1 MPVHR
6 KALTALMLYLQHS
19 QSRDTAALFH
29 LDPSTKGRLLKIV
42 DKNTI
47 EKVLDYPS
55 LINALREGF
64 KSDIKAPVRHHHDI
78 KNPKEGVD
86 STLLI
91 MPAWEESE
99 VLGVKLVT
107 VSPNNTKY
115 NLPSINGLYL
125 LFDAHKGDVLAVMDA
140 KALTTKRT
148 AAASALASSYLSKKD
163 ASSMLMVG
171 TGNLSCE
178 LILAHASV
186 RPINRV
192 FVWGRD
198 LQKAEKIVAQLR
210 DKFAIEAVKNIDDA
224 VSEVDIISCATLSRD
239 PLISGK
245 LLREGQHID
254 LVGSFKPNMREAD
267 DVARQTADIYID
279 TPVALKESGD
289 LIGLKKENIC
299 ADLYQLTQGDHSGR
313 SDDRQITLFKSVGHA
328 LEDLVAAKL
337 VKERLP

>member
-1 MPVHR
+1 MIH
-6 KALTALMLYLQHS
+6 
-19 QSRDTAALFH
+19 
-29 LDPSTKGRLLKIV
+29 V
-42 DKNTI
+42 DKDTI

-55 LINALREGF
+55 LTDALREGF
-64 KSDIKAPVRHHHDI
+64 KSDITAPVRHHHDI
-78 KNPKEGVD
+78 GNPKEGVD

-99 VLGVKLVT
+99 VLGIKLVT
-107 VSPNNTKY
+107 VSPNNAKY

-140 KALTTKRT
+140 KALTTRRT
-148 AAASALASSYLSKKD
+148 AAASALASSYLSRKD

-186 RPINRV
+186 RPITRV
-192 FVWGRD
+192 FVWGRN
-198 LQKAEKIVAQLR
+198 LSKAEKIADQLHAG
-210 DKFAIEAVKNIDDA
+210 FTIEAVENIDDV
-224 VSEVDIISCATLSRD
+224 VSDVDIISCATLSHE
-239 PLISGK
+239 PLISGRQ
-245 LLREGQHID
+245 LRDGQHID
-254 LVGSFKPNMREAD
+254 LVGSFKPDMREAD
-267 DVARQTADIYID
+267 NEARHRADIYID

-289 LIGLKKENIC
+289 LIGIDAEDVC
-299 ADLYQLTQGDHSGR
+299 ADLYQLAKGDHGGR

>member
-1 MPVHR
+1 ME
-6 KALTALMLYLQHS
+6 
-19 QSRDTAALFH
+19 
-29 LDPSTKGRLLKIV
+29 II
-42 DKNTI
+42 DKNAI

-64 KSDIKAPVRHHHDI
+64 KSDINAPVRHHHDI

-125 LFDAHKGDVLAVMDA
+125 LFDAHKGDVLAAMDA
-140 KALTTKRT
+140 KALTSKRT
-148 AAASALASSYLSKKD
+148 AAASALASSYLSRTD
-163 ASSMLMVG
+163 ANSLLMVG

-186 RPINRV
+186 RPISRV
-192 FVWGRD
+192 YVWGRD
-198 LQKAEKIVAQLR
+198 LRKAEKIANQLQDR
-210 DKFAIEAVKNIDDA
+210 FTIDAVENIDDA
-224 VSEVDIISCATLSRD
+224 IPEVDIISCATLSHD

-245 LLREGQHID
+245 LLRKGQHID

-289 LIGLKKENIC
+289 LIGIEAEDIC
-299 ADLYQLTQGDHSGR
+299 ADLFQLAKGGHGGR

-337 VKERLP
+337 VKERLL